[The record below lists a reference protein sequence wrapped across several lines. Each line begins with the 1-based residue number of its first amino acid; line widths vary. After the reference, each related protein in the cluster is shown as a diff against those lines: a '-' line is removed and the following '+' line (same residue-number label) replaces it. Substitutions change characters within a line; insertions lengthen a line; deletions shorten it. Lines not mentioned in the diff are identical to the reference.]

1 MDTVL
6 IILAVLCALIGVAGC
21 ILPALPGTPVCFLGL
36 LLSHW
41 SGNEMTQKVL
51 ITAAVITIFV
61 SVADYYL
68 PIWFTKRFG
77 GSKQATR
84 GSMIGIVAG
93 LFFMPWGIILGP
105 FLGAF
110 LGELMNDD
118 SDSKKAFRVAF
129 GSFAAFFF
137 GTGLKLVASGWMT
150 FLIIKG
156 IFV

>member
-1 MDTVL
+1 METVL
-6 IILAVLCALIGVAGC
+6 IILAVICALVGVIGC

-36 LLSHW
+36 LLAHW
-41 SGNEMTQKVL
+41 GGNEMTQKVL
-51 ITAAVITIFV
+51 VMAAVITIFV

-105 FLGAF
+105 FFGAF
-110 LGELMNDD
+110 VGELLNEG
-118 SDSKKAFRVAF
+118 SDKNKAFRVAF

-150 FLIIKG
+150 FLIIKSL
-156 IFV
+156 F